1 MNADG
6 FFEWLG
12 STLGSVIRTI
22 VDALRAVFGGLGGA
36 IRDFSDGMARAIG
49 MAPSTFNFAVL
60 LIGLLLL
67 YAAIRA
73 FMSRSVIGGL
83 IWLVLAVLVLGSLIG

>member
-12 STLGSVIRTI
+12 STFGSVIRTI
-22 VDALRAVFGGLGGA
+22 VDVLRSVFGGVGSA
-36 IRDFSDGMARAIG
+36 IREFSAGLARAIG

-60 LIGLLLL
+60 LVGLLLL

-73 FMSRSVIGGL
+73 FMSRSVLGGI
-83 IWLVLAVLVLGSLIG
+83 IWLILAVLVLGSLVG